1 MTSSEFDCLFAC
13 LFMFSNSIWWNDDDD
28 DYDDND
34 DDDDDD
40 DDEMEWK
47 RGKDDEMKNKL
58 ILYWHIQLKYIKL
71 SSSSSSYSRMS
82 SAN

>member
-1 MTSSEFDCLFAC
+1 
-13 LFMFSNSIWWNDDDD
+13 
-28 DYDDND
+28 
-34 DDDDDD
+34 
-40 DDEMEWK
+40 MEWK